1 MGKGEFVMIKIL
13 KEEKKRLVEI
23 CIYCDCEFEYEAED
37 VSRNRE
43 IIDNNGLTSVL
54 TYYTIQCPCCDS
66 KLTLNRKWTNADI
79 TKMK

>member
-1 MGKGEFVMIKIL
+1 MIKIL
-13 KEEKKRLVEI
+13 KEGKKRLVAT

-43 IIDNNGLTSVL
+43 IIDNNGLTSVS

-66 KLTLNRKWTNADI
+66 ILTLNQKWTDDEL